1 VKGWLRAAAVLL
13 LWAPNAAAHELQ
25 PGFLELSTRDG
36 REYAMLWKVPLQA
49 GAALSIRP
57 ILPPHCTD
65 QAPVSRR
72 SVPGAL
78 LELRSLD
85 CGEQGLAG
93 ETISIEGLS
102 ATRTDVVV
110 RVAFE
115 DGRIQNRIV
124 QPQSASFTV
133 SGSQG
138 WTEVVWSYLQFG
150 TEHIWMG
157 IDHLLFVLA
166 LLLIVRGR
174 RRLVWAITAFT
185 VAHSITL
192 AAATLG
198 LVVVSQAPVEAVIA
212 LSIVFLASELVL
224 QQRGGSGLTQRN
236 PWIVAFVFGLLH
248 GFGFAGALREV
259 GLPAGD
265 IPLALVSFNV
275 GVELG
280 QLAFVA
286 GVLALALVGR
296 RIAIP
301 RPAWLRLA
309 AAYGIGSVSAYWLL
323 ERLAKIFAAP

>member
-1 VKGWLRAAAVLL
+1 
-13 LWAPNAAAHELQ
+13 
-25 PGFLELSTRDG
+25 
-36 REYAMLWKVPLQA
+36 VPW
-49 GAALSIRP
+49 
-57 ILPPHCTD
+57 
-65 QAPVSRR
+65 
-72 SVPGAL
+72 
-78 LELRSLD
+78 
-85 CGEQGLAG
+85 
-93 ETISIEGLS
+93 
-102 ATRTDVVV
+102 
-110 RVAFE
+110 RVFVE
-115 DGRIQNRIV
+115 DGRTQNRVV

-138 WTEVVWSYLQFG
+138 WTEVAWSYLQFG
-150 TEHIWMG
+150 AEHIWMG

-198 LVVVSQAPVEAVIA
+198 LVAVSQAPVEAVIA
-212 LSIVFLASELVL
+212 LSIVFLASELVD

-296 RIAIP
+296 RIAMP
-301 RPAWLRLA
+301 TPAWLRLS